1 MMGIVIED
9 DDIAMRT
16 DWESEKMENFR
27 PGEWYWRILLKAYYK
42 AYATHLKRRFKL
54 INLKYFK
61 HSKFAETVNWI
72 DNNFLKRTDLN

>member
-27 PGEWYWRILLKAYYK
+27 PGE
-42 AYATHLKRRFKL
+42 
-54 INLKYFK
+54 
-61 HSKFAETVNWI
+61 
-72 DNNFLKRTDLN
+72 